1 MDAEEFKA
9 SVLVHSVRMW
19 RMAVTLLHD
28 PEDANDAVQD
38 AVVRLWQR
46 RDSLENAVNIQ
57 AYCIT
62 SVKRVAIDMLRARQS
77 QPTSPLD
84 QYGMEHEPQPGYD
97 ESQRLDD
104 SESLGVVKM
113 LLSRLPARPTD
124 GNEAERLQRMLNDE
138 IRQITGFSADNVRT
152 LLSRARRRLKELFK
166 AYQSCQKTVV

>member
-77 QPTSPLD
+77 QPTSLSTS
-84 QYGMEHEPQPGYD
+84 MEWSMNPNPDMTKASVWMIQ
-97 ESQRLDD
+97 
-104 SESLGVVKM
+104 
-113 LLSRLPARPTD
+113 SRS
-124 GNEAERLQRMLNDE
+124 G
-138 IRQITGFSADNVRT
+138 S
-152 LLSRARRRLKELFK
+152 
-166 AYQSCQKTVV
+166 

>member
-113 LLSRLPARPTD
+113 LLSRLPHDQQTVM
-124 GNEAERLQRMLNDE
+124 RLSAFNGCPNDE

>member
-38 AVVRLWQR
+38 AV
-46 RDSLENAVNIQ
+46 
-57 AYCIT
+57 
-62 SVKRVAIDMLRARQS
+62 ARQS

-113 LLSRLPARPTD
+113 LLSRLPHDQQTVM
-124 GNEAERLQRMLNDE
+124 RLSAFNGCSNDE